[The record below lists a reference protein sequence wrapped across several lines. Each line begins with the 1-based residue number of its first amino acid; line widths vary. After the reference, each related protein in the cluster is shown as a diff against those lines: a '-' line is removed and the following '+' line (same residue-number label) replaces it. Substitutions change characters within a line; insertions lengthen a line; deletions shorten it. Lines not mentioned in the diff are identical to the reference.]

1 MCSLVYQAI
10 LPRMYVHI
18 QQHFVSLVV
27 NGNVATTGC
36 SAGYIST
43 FSNLTTTH
51 CYLLKKKKKQQ
62 LPLSANSLSL
72 SLSLT
77 LTLDQEIIIQL
88 QK

>member
-1 MCSLVYQAI
+1 
-10 LPRMYVHI
+10 MYVHI

-51 CYLLKKKKKQQ
+51 CYLKKKKKKQQ
-62 LPLSANSLSL
+62 LPLTANSLSL
-72 SLSLT
+72 SLSHINIRPINNNST
-77 LTLDQEIIIQL
+77 AKVKWT
-88 QK
+88 